1 MIRRTL
7 CLILFAAGVF
17 SLSGCGSS
25 CTSTTGS
32 TNSCATT
39 SATVT
44 INLHPDTTTT
54 VALGSTLQF
63 TADVSGYSNT
73 KLTWQVN
80 GQDGGNSTVGTINS
94 AGLYTTPNTVP
105 NPSQVTVTAVSQAN
119 TNDVANVGVIIVSG
133 LTMNLSPATVD
144 LLPGKS
150 QQFSAAVS
158 GNSNTNVTWA
168 VAGISGGNSTVG
180 TINAQG
186 LYTAPST
193 LSSAPQSVTITA
205 TAVVDAT
212 KTAGANVTVHNNLS
226 VNLSPNTVALQT
238 FGQNQF
244 TATVAGDPNALF
256 SWQVNGVAGGS
267 TSVGTIAGGLYT
279 APNHVPTMSLG
290 SGTNLAT
297 GGSKTVPVTVTA
309 IYQTDSYFSAS
320 SIVSISSANQRAQN
334 LPTPLGVS
342 GGNANDSAGSS
353 CCGGTLGSLVSRGG
367 SQYILS
373 NSHVLARTDLGAVG
387 DSIIQPGLIDA
398 SCSLSGTS
406 TVATLSQYVNLE
418 SSSAGSAPV
427 DAALAL
433 VSAGKV
439 DPSGTILQLGATT
452 TSAGEPTDGPP
463 HAGSGVAPGLYEPD
477 GVTPLRVAKSG
488 RATGL
493 TCSSISAI
501 NVTASVT
508 YQKGCNGGLQFQQT
522 YTDLIV
528 IDGGD
533 FSAQGDSGALIVTED
548 TADPIGLLFASSDTA
563 SLASPVSDVL
573 TALADPNTG
582 EKPAFVGSA
591 NKHSVAACSLPGAR
605 SSLSS
610 ARAQQRSVPSE
621 DLNSARR
628 IRDAHAQELLAYPGV
643 RAVGV
648 APSRDA
654 PGEAAIVLFLKKD
667 AASMTLPQQVD
678 GVRIRII
685 EGPSERYQI
694 GVLSPRD
701 TQSMMDSVGTGRSA
715 KSISGQEISR
725 ASLVQARLVRRLL
738 GLPGVQ
744 GVGITASADNPGEA
758 AMLVYVVRG
767 ASHDRIPPVIDGIRT
782 AVRESSKFR
791 RALLATP
798 QTGCFAAAH
807 ETARPGPKE

>member
-1 MIRRTL
+1 VSI
-7 CLILFAAGVF
+7 
-17 SLSGCGSS
+17 
-25 CTSTTGS
+25 
-32 TNSCATT
+32 
-39 SATVT
+39 
-44 INLHPDTTTT
+44 
-54 VALGSTLQF
+54 GSTLQF

-73 KLTWQVN
+73 SLTWQVN

-94 AGLYTTPNTVP
+94 QGLYTAPKTVP

-119 TNDVANVGVIIVSG
+119 ANDVANVGIIIVSG
-133 LTMNLSPATVD
+133 VTLSVLPASAD

-150 QQFSAAVS
+150 EQFSAAIS
-158 GNSNTNVTWA
+158 GNSNSNVTWA

-205 TAVVDAT
+205 TAAVDAT
-212 KTAGANVTVHNNLS
+212 KTAPANVTLHNNLS
-226 VNLSPNTVALQT
+226 VTVSPNTLPLQT

-244 TATVAGDPNALF
+244 TATVAGDPNATF
-256 SWQVNGVAGGS
+256 SWQINGVAGGNA
-267 TSVGTIAGGLYT
+267 SVGTIAGGLYT

-290 SGTNLAT
+290 SGANLAT

-309 IYQTDSYFSAS
+309 IYQKDSYFSAS
-320 SIVSISSANQRAQN
+320 SIVSISSANQKAQN

-342 GGNANDSAGSS
+342 GGSANDSAGNS

-367 SQYILS
+367 NQYILS

-387 DSIIQPGLIDA
+387 DTIVQPGLLDA
-398 SCSLSGTS
+398 SCSASATNA
-406 TVATLSQYVNLE
+406 VATLSQYVNLE
-418 SSSAGSAPV
+418 SASAGSAPV

-433 VSAGKV
+433 VSPGKV

-452 TSAGEPTDGPP
+452 TSTGQPTDGPP
-463 HAGSGVAPGLYEPD
+463 HAGSGIAPALYEPD
-477 GVTPLRVAKSG
+477 GVTPLKVAKSG

-508 YQKGCNGGLQFQQT
+508 YQKGCDGGLQFQQT

-528 IDGGD
+528 IEGGD

-563 SLASPVSDVL
+563 TLASPVSDVL
-573 TALADPNTG
+573 AALADPNTG
-582 EKPAFVGSA
+582 EKPLFVGSA
-591 NKHSVAACSLPGAR
+591 NLHTVAACSLAGAR
-605 SSLSS
+605 SSLMA
-610 ARAQQRSVPSE
+610 ARVQQRSVPSE

-654 PGEAAIVLFLKKD
+654 PGEAAIVLFLKND
-667 AASMTLPQQVD
+667 VASKTLPQQVD

-685 EGPSERYQI
+685 AESSEHSQT
-694 GVLSPRD
+694 GVLSPQN
-701 TQSMMDSVGTGRSA
+701 TQRMMDSIGLGRSA
-715 KSISGQEISR
+715 GSISGQEISR
-725 ASLVQARLVRRLL
+725 ARLVHARLARRLL
-738 GLPGVQ
+738 GLSGVQ
-744 GVGITASADNPGEA
+744 GVGITASADDPGEA

-767 ASHDRIPPVIDGIRT
+767 VSHDRIPPVIDGVRT
-782 AVRESSKFR
+782 AVRESSAFR
-791 RALLATP
+791 TALQAMPQRACSAASHAT
-798 QTGCFAAAH
+798 TISGS
-807 ETARPGPKE
+807 KK